1 MNSVI
6 PVPSCVLCCVVF
18 CVVINILHDGTYDIV
33 GSVSEVAQHF
43 EQADAGEVAEDD
55 AASE

>member
-1 MNSVI
+1 MY
-6 PVPSCVLCCVVF
+6 CVVF

-43 EQADAGEVAEDD
+43 KQADSGEVAEDD